1 MASSRV
7 MASSS
12 SANSD
17 LTHQISICS
26 LPVADLQSS
35 VSGGGGL
42 TKGLGSMSMEELF
55 RTICAENTAALGADG
70 GASVSRQGSLASF
83 KSIGGKTVEEVWR
96 EITAGR
102 VAEGG
107 EGPGSEMT
115 LEDFLA
121 RAGAVAE
128 EDVGIPSGS
137 IQAGG
142 GPNPVVGEAFVSP
155 QLPADNLVVEF
166 VNGAEGVASSRGR
179 KRPLLDPVDRVVMQR
194 QKRMIKNRESAARS
208 RERKQVFGLPS
219 LSKVRLAYIAELE
232 SLVSKLEEENAQLLR
247 SQEQQQKKRIKQL
260 VENLVPVTQ
269 KKTVRRTLR
278 RTQSI

>member
-208 RERKQVFGLPS
+208 RERKQ
-219 LSKVRLAYIAELE
+219 AYIAELE

>member
-42 TKGLGSMSMEELF
+42 TKSLGSMSMDELF
-55 RTICAENTAALGADG
+55 RGICAENTAALGADG
-70 GASVSRQGSLASF
+70 GASVSGQGSLASL

-128 EDVGIPSGS
+128 EDVGILSGS

-142 GPNPVVGEAFVSP
+142 GPNSLVGEAIVQPP

-179 KRPLLDPVDRVVMQR
+179 KRPLLDPVDRVAMQR

-208 RERKQVFGLPS
+208 RERKQ
-219 LSKVRLAYIAELE
+219 AYIAELE
-232 SLVSKLEEENAQLLR
+232 TLVSKLEEENAQLLR

-260 VENLVPVTQ
+260 VEDLVPVTQ
-269 KKTVRRTLR
+269 KKRVRRPLR
-278 RTQSI
+278 RTQSISW